1 MSKYTKEEVHAAINS
16 LPVSHEGRFIHIG
29 MTVSFIGSLY
39 SKIGSKAVITGPVR
53 AISEG
58 GRVHLAGPPLDG
70 VHTYRDGIKG
80 NECFLVHENAMKELE
95 KQQQRVNTVA

>member
-16 LPVSHEGRFIHIG
+16 LPVSHEGRFIHLG
-29 MTVSFIGSLY
+29 VTVSFIASLH
-39 SKIGSKAVITGPVR
+39 SKYASKAVVTAPVH

-58 GRVHLAGPPLDG
+58 GRVHLGGPLDG

-80 NECFLVHENAMKELE
+80 SECFLVHENAMKELK
-95 KQQQRVNTVA
+95 KQQQRVNTVV